1 MTSLMLFYNTIPRYQ
16 VLLRVIH
23 NIVVL
28 QHYVI
33 YKMTRIQDVTLYSLP
48 SWENSSQSQKL
59 VLWFTSSP
67 IITAIITT
75 LILEFKKEGDSLFTF
90 ALKSIKEAMA
100 LDMDNFERFNYVK
113 SKLVRKFPESSENL
127 INAVIESVLILYKK
141 Q

>member
-1 MTSLMLFYNTIPRYQ
+1 MFGFTAI
-16 VLLRVIH
+16 
-23 NIVVL
+23 
-28 QHYVI
+28 
-33 YKMTRIQDVTLYSLP
+33 
-48 SWENSSQSQKL
+48 QKL

-75 LILEFKKEGDSLFTF
+75 LILEFKKEGESLFTS

-100 LDMDNFERFNYVK
+100 LDMDNVERLNYVK

-127 INAVIESVLILYKK
+127 INAVIESMLILHKK

>member
-1 MTSLMLFYNTIPRYQ
+1 MSGINSKRKTEGG
-16 VLLRVIH
+16 
-23 NIVVL
+23 
-28 QHYVI
+28 
-33 YKMTRIQDVTLYSLP
+33 KMFVFKAI
-48 SWENSSQSQKL
+48 QKL

-67 IITAIITT
+67 MITAIITT

-100 LDMDNFERFNYVK
+100 LDMDNVERFNYVK
-113 SKLVRKFPESSENL
+113 SKLVRKFPKSSENL